1 MIYPFLDY
9 YAGGSIYFM
18 ECIKRW
24 KKDHDVTIYAVT
36 YDEDVFSDYEVDVD
50 VKIMDVPFKKELMRI
65 PLIFQHRLAT
75 KYVGKHDVYNSHTF
89 PCHSFNID
97 NNIWTA
103 HDPSRILYDLS
114 VLIKKESLP
123 KRILYNSTA
132 PFLRHVDKSNYRA
145 SVTIAN
151 SNYSKPYFE
160 EVYGNIDVEVVYP
173 GVDFKKYNEKTVEK
187 DKNLVVCASRIFD
200 VKRFD
205 LAIKALKYLDEE
217 THLVI
222 IGEGPYKNN
231 LIQLSKNLHL
241 EDRVT
246 FKGFVSDHELIEYYK
261 KALCTVFLPYNELFG
276 MVALE
281 SLAAGTP
288 VIGKIGG
295 GGYTELIEDGKNG
308 FLIDY
313 NPEIIADKIKYM
325 QNDEGN
331 YNQMIKNCLNT
342 AKNHTW
348 DDTANQTMKI
358 FEKQLNK

>member
-24 KKDHDVTIYAVT
+24 KKNNDITIYAVT
-36 YDEDVFSDYEVDVD
+36 YDKDVFADYDVDVD
-50 VKIMDVPFKKELMRI
+50 VKIMDVPFKKEFMRI
-65 PLIFQHRLAT
+65 PLIFQHRIAE
-75 KYVGKHDVYNSHTF
+75 KYIEKHEIFNSHTF
-89 PCHSFNID
+89 PCHSFNIE

-132 PFLRHVDKSNYRA
+132 PFLRKIDKSNYRA
-145 SVTIAN
+145 SITIAN

-173 GVDFKKYNEKTVEK
+173 GVDFKKYNKEKIEK
-187 DKNLVVCASRIFD
+187 NKNLIVCASRIFD

-205 LAIKALKYLDEE
+205 LAIKALQYLDEE

-231 LIQLSKNLHL
+231 LIKLSQNLKL
-241 EDRVT
+241 ENRVT
-246 FKGFVSDHELIEYYK
+246 FKGFVSDKKLIEYYK

-288 VIGKIGG
+288 VIGKKNG
-295 GGYTELIEDGKNG
+295 GGYTELINEGENG

-313 NPEIIADKIKYM
+313 NPKVIAEKIRYM
-325 QNDEGN
+325 QENETT
-331 YNQMIKNCLNT
+331 YKKMVQNCINT

-348 DDTANQTMKI
+348 NHTANQTMKI